1 MIVIGI
7 DPGRKRSGLCVEDSV
22 QGTLRR
28 SVVSFH
34 GLIDNVYK
42 YKHLYPDAVIV
53 CGNSTSSKD
62 LMKSFNTR
70 GLEIQFIDETNSTR
84 EARRLYWRKHR
95 KPWWA
100 LLLPKSML
108 HPKRRIDD
116 YAAVVIARR
125 YMNME

>member
-7 DPGRKRSGLCVEDSV
+7 DPGRKRSGICVEDSV

-28 SVVSFH
+28 GVISSLALMDH
-34 GLIDNVYK
+34 IYK
-42 YKHLYPDAVIV
+42 YKAMYPEAIIV
-53 CGNSTSSKD
+53 CGDSTSSKD
-62 LMKSFNTR
+62 LMGSFNTR
-70 GLEIQFIDETNSTR
+70 GVEIQFIDETNSTR
-84 EARRLYWRKHR
+84 EARKLYWRKHR

-108 HPKRRIDD
+108 HPRRRIDD

-125 YMNME
+125 YMDMK